1 MRKRRAFVFARAMIP
16 QSFVQE
22 LLSRVDIVD
31 VIERYLPLK
40 KSGANYFACCPFHGE
55 KSASFSVSPSKQF
68 YHCFGCGVHG
78 SAVGFLMEYSGL
90 GFVDAIKELAAQVG
104 LQVPDDGRSAA
115 PVHDD
120 ASERLYEAM
129 AVAAR
134 FYRDQL
140 KPSRQAIDYLKRRG
154 LSGEVAARFGLGY
167 APDEWQ
173 ALERIFPDYQ
183 AKTLADAG
191 LVIDNEQGRRYDR
204 FRNRI
209 IFPIHDRRGRIIAFG
224 GRVLDKGEPK
234 YLNSPETPLFEKG
247 RELYGLFLAQKAIRD
262 AGFAVVVEGYM
273 DVVALA
279 QFGIENA
286 VATLGTATTPQHIH
300 TLLRQTDRIVFCF
313 DGDAAGRRA
322 AWRALENA
330 LESLRDDATLA
341 FLFLPTEHDPDSF
354 VRAEGAEAFRKAA
367 LAATPLGS
375 FLIQELSGR
384 HPLDSAEGRAAFVH
398 EAAPL
403 VTRIAAPLLKLQVVK
418 AVAESAG
425 MTQGEVEYAFEQLAA
440 SAPRRRGASAP
451 TPPRAPAASI
461 ASTEAD
467 APFFDDAPPPARSA
481 PPRGQA
487 PRPRA
492 GGRRKPP
499 STAGTLLRLV
509 MQHPTWAARMPV
521 GLVPDDSPEGLAL
534 IAIIDLCSLGEPIP
548 SGGLGALIERFRE
561 TPHAETLSRVAAELV
576 EAEFDEAVVETLFED
591 ALRKLQIDGVGK
603 EITALLQRDRE
614 QGLDAAGRHRLGEL
628 LLEKRNLASSG
639 KVSDL

>member
-1 MRKRRAFVFARAMIP
+1 MIP

-90 GFVDAIKELAAQVG
+90 GFVDAVKELAAQVG
-104 LQVPDDGRSAA
+104 LQVPDDGRSVSPAQN
-115 PVHDD
+115 D
-120 ASERLYEAM
+120 ASEKLHEAM

-134 FYRDQL
+134 LYQSQL
-140 KPSRQAIDYLKRRG
+140 KATPHAVDYLKRRG
-154 LSGEVAARFGLGY
+154 LSGKVAARFELGY

-173 ALERIFPDYQ
+173 ALQKVFPDYQ

-191 LVIDNEQGRRYDR
+191 LVIDNDQGRRYDR
-204 FRNRI
+204 FRGRI
-209 IFPIHDRRGRIIAFG
+209 MFPIHDRRGRIIAFG

-262 AGFAVVVEGYM
+262 AGFVVVVEGYM

-279 QFGIENA
+279 QYGIENA
-286 VATLGTATTPQHIH
+286 VATLGTATTPHHIH

-354 VRAEGAEAFRKAA
+354 VRAEGADAFRAA
-367 LAATPLGS
+367 AQTATPLAR
-375 FLIQELSGR
+375 FLIQALSER
-384 HPLDSAEGRAAFVH
+384 HALDSAEGRAAFVH

-403 VTRIAAPLLKLQVVK
+403 VTRIAAPLLKLQVIK
-418 AVAESAG
+418 SVAETAG
-425 MTQGEVEYAFEQLAA
+425 MTQGEVEYALEQLAA
-440 SAPRRRGASAP
+440 HAPRRPSPERRP
-451 TPPRAPAASI
+451 ERAPDAHPNPRP
-461 ASTEAD
+461 D
-467 APFFDDAPPPARSA
+467 APADFAPATRTFAGTPSRRA
-481 PPRGQA
+481 A
-487 PRPRA
+487 PRPRS

-509 MQHPTWAARMPV
+509 MQHPSWAARLPV
-521 GLVPDDSPEGLAL
+521 ALVPDDSPEGLAL
-534 IAIIDLCSLGEPIP
+534 IAIIDLLSLGESIP
-548 SGGLGALIERFRE
+548 ANGLGALIERFRD
-561 TPHAETLSRVAAELV
+561 TPHSETLSRMAAELV
-576 EAEFDEAVVETLFED
+576 EAEFDEAVVETLFD
-591 ALRKLQIDGVGK
+591 DTLRKLQADAIGNQIA
-603 EITALLQRDRE
+603 ELLQQDRE
-614 QGLDAAGRHRLGEL
+614 HGLDTSARHRLTEL
-628 LLEKRNLASSG
+628 LMEKRNLAGSG

>member
-1 MRKRRAFVFARAMIP
+1 MIP

-68 YHCFGCGVHG
+68 YHCFGCGVNG
-78 SAVGFLMEYSGL
+78 SAIGFLMEYSGL
-90 GFVDAIKELAAQVG
+90 GFVDAVKELAGQVG
-104 LQVPDDGRSAA
+104 LQVPDDGRSATPA
-115 PVHDD
+115 HDD

-140 KPSRQAIDYLKRRG
+140 KPARHAVDYLKRRG
-154 LSGEVAARFGLGY
+154 LSGEVAARFSLGY

-173 ALERIFPDYQ
+173 ALEKVFPDYR

-191 LVIDNEQGRRYDR
+191 LVIDNDQGRRYDR

-209 IFPIHDRRGRIIAFG
+209 VFPIHDRRGRVIAFG

-247 RELYGLFLAQKAIRD
+247 RELYGLFLSQKAIRD
-262 AGFAVVVEGYM
+262 AGFVVVVEGYM

-286 VATLGTATTPQHIH
+286 VATLGTATTPHHVH

-341 FLFLPTEHDPDSF
+341 FLFLPAEHDPDSF
-354 VRAEGAEAFRKAA
+354 VRAEGAETFAKAG
-367 LAATPLGS
+367 LAATPLAR
-375 FLIQELSGR
+375 FLIQELSAR
-384 HPLDSAEGRAAFVH
+384 HALDSAEGRAAFVH

-418 AVAESAG
+418 AVAETAG

-440 SAPRRRGASAP
+440 AAPRRRGADPQA
-451 TPPRAPAASI
+451 PPRAAA
-461 ASTEAD
+461 
-467 APFFDDAPPPARSA
+467 APPPASA
-481 PPRGQA
+481 FPAEFTGEPALSRPAHPAAARGLA
-487 PRPRA
+487 PRPRS

-499 STAGTLLRLV
+499 STAGALLRLV
-509 MQHPTWAARMPV
+509 MQHPTWAARLPV
-521 GLVPDDSPEGLAL
+521 ALIPDDSPEGLAL
-534 IAIIDLCSLGEPIP
+534 IAIIDLLSLGEAIP
-548 SGGLGALIERFRE
+548 AGGLGALIERFRD
-561 TPHAETLSRVAAELV
+561 TPHGDTLARGAAERV
-576 EAEFDEAVVETLFED
+576 DAAVVETLFED
-591 ALRKLQIDGVGK
+591 ALRKLQVDSIGK
-603 EITALLQRDRE
+603 EIATLLQHDRE
-614 QGLDAAGRHRLGEL
+614 QALDAAGRHRLGEL
-628 LLEKRNLASSG
+628 LLEKRNLASGG